1 MPRSRQAALVSEWL
15 RRRAA
20 GSYQSIAGRLWGA
33 VVSAWRCWAVHWP
46 SHAIGTREMAMLSR
60 CSRLSYAGAV
70 DAMAGCSCEQMTAS
84 SGCWQLPAD
93 CRPSMGCSSERMAL
107 LSRALALSCD
117 RHTRNG
123 ELSRCSRLSYAGAVD
138 ATAGC
143 SCERMTASSGCWQLP
158 VDCRPSMGC
167 SSERMALLSRALAL
181 SCDRHTRKGD
191 AVQVLS
197 ALICRGLGRLL
208 LWANDCV
215 VGLLAATSRLQAV
228 YGVQ

>member
-1 MPRSRQAALVSEWL
+1 MRSAHAKWRCCPGALRSHMPRSRQAALVSEWL

-46 SHAIGTREMAMLSR
+46 SHAIGTREKAMLSR
-60 CSRLSYAGAV
+60 CSPLSYAAV
-70 DAMAGCSCEQMTAS
+70 SAGCSCERMTAS
-84 SGCWQLPAD
+84 SGCWQLPVD
-93 CRPSMGCSSERMAL
+93 CRSSMGCSSERMAL

-117 RHTRNG
+117 RHTRN
-123 ELSRCSRLSYAGAVD
+123 
-138 ATAGC
+138 
-143 SCERMTASSGCWQLP
+143 
-158 VDCRPSMGC
+158 
-167 SSERMALLSRALAL
+167 
-181 SCDRHTRKGD
+181 GD